1 MHVLYTVFS
10 NTLTQRHTHTQTHTH
25 PWALSYSLIWYQRV
39 GLSKRLT
46 WQLISC
52 VAHGN
57 DCCHKSLP
65 TRLRVARSIFWKVE
79 FLCRVDLYWVFIDWC
94 AGGGVIQMWKKNA
107 RKWSESCI
115 AWIALTVSVARTVA
129 LSLKSSQMSR
139 VNDVIYFH
147 SLVWMWFVMWTVS
160 KQIPVTSA
168 SYSMCWEANP
178 ASRAQRGVLDSSTD
192 PGEDWTGTPLL

>member
-1 MHVLYTVFS
+1 MPTETIVVINLYPLGSELLGASSEKLNSFAESTC
-10 NTLTQRHTHTQTHTH
+10 
-25 PWALSYSLIWYQRV
+25 I
-39 GLSKRLT
+39 
-46 WQLISC
+46 
-52 VAHGN
+52 
-57 DCCHKSLP
+57 
-65 TRLRVARSIFWKVE
+65 E
-79 FLCRVDLYWVFIDWC
+79 FLLIGVR
-94 AGGGVIQMWKKNA
+94 GGGVIQMWKKNA